1 MPLKNGLYHV
11 EHEAEVA
18 MAVKELVTIK
28 KLHCLMAHIAPEA
41 AKALVSKGVVEGFKL
56 DESSKITSCDSCE
69 CGKAYRKPIQKEREM
84 P

>member
-56 DESSKITSCDSCE
+56 DESSKITSCNSCKH
-69 CGKAYRKPIQKEREM
+69 GKAHCKPIQKKRKM